1 MEMDSRENTLRL
13 LPVGEAALLVEFG
26 RSIDDQVNERVQML
40 AGKLGQ
46 RGYPWLVDLT
56 PAFASLLVFYDP
68 LLIEYGG
75 LCELLRREVAET
87 GMTSGGSRRVVE
99 LPVCYQ
105 GEFAPDRA
113 DMERIAGMS
122 WGEIIKIHSGRDYKI
137 YMLGFLPGFA
147 YLGGLDER
155 IAAPRLKSPRVR
167 IEPGSVGIGGAQT
180 GIYPLASP
188 GGWRLIGRTP
198 VRLYDPERSEPVFYQ
213 AGDYIR
219 FVPITEGE
227 YDVLAADVAAGRW
240 QPKFLEIKSEIKS
253 EIKTGINNARTGMS
267 SEGVDA

>member
-13 LPVGEAALLVEFG
+13 LPAGEAALLVEFG

-40 AGKLGQ
+40 AGNLRQ

-75 LCELLRREVAET
+75 LCELLRREVAGLGT
-87 GMTSGGSRRVVE
+87 AGGGSRRVFE

-113 DMERIAGMS
+113 DMERLSGLG
-122 WGEIIKIHSGRDYKI
+122 WDEIVKIHSGRDYKI

-167 IEPGSVGIGGAQT
+167 IEPGSVGIGGEQT

-198 VRLYDPERSEPVFYQ
+198 IKLYDPERVEPVFYQ

-219 FVPITEGE
+219 FVPIERRE
-227 YDVLAADVAAGRW
+227 YDALAADVAAGRW
-240 QPKFLEIKSEIKS
+240 QPRFLEIKSGIES
-253 EIKTGINNARTGMS
+253 GIKTEIESDA
-267 SEGVDA
+267 EGVDA